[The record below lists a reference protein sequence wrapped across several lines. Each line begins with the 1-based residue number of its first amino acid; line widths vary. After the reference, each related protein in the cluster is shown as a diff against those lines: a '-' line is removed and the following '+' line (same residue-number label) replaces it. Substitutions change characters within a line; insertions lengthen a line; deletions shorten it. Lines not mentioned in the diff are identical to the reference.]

1 MGTTTE
7 SKLRRII
14 REELDYYFDR
24 LEKTLTESK
33 STTTVRETV
42 SKPSKVSSSTD
53 EERQKFRKKFGG
65 LMGKI
70 TENMDI
76 SDLEEKSNSILDNN
90 ILESLESNSK
100 TQAVHRALT
109 KDYSA
114 LLKKMNK

>member
-33 STTTVRETV
+33 SKTTVRETV

-70 TENMDI
+70 TENMDTTNF
-76 SDLEEKSNSILDNN
+76 EETSNSILDNN
-90 ILESLESNSK
+90 VLESLGNSTK
-100 TQAVHRALT
+100 TQAVHKALT